1 MEYVNK
7 MLTGKFFK
15 DNNSNT
21 YKIEGLGVQESF
33 NNTKDVVIAFIST
46 TDNKR
51 TMMYFDEFL
60 LKGYKIYEKEEK

>member
-15 DNNSNT
+15 DDASDEC
-21 YKIEGLGVQESF
+21 KIEGLGVQKCFDKSRDIVISYIKVAD
-33 NNTKDVVIAFIST
+33 NN
-46 TDNKR
+46 R